1 MNAQSQS
8 DNHCPKTMIVHWG
21 SSRKIV
27 HNRINYFQGQR
38 LKSILVAV
46 KQNFALNLLFQKI
59 PAFVLNV
66 IHLGLGRESEKGK
79 NPDHVTSP

>member
-8 DNHCPKTMIVHWG
+8 DNHGPKTMIVHRG

-27 HNRINYFQGQR
+27 HNRINYLQGQR

-46 KQNFALNLLFQKI
+46 KQNFVLNLLFQKN
-59 PAFVLNV
+59 PVFVLNV
-66 IHLGLGRESEKGK
+66 IHLGLGRESEKEREK
-79 NPDHVTSP
+79 P